1 MIVFES
7 FVQKQKDYVFKRSKK
22 KIDKRKSKKSNNEE
36 SQKQK
41 TWNKQGKMTTQG
53 KTHEMKHRRREGSK
67 KQRHYFV
74 FEKLTTENFW
84 IFLGKTDTEM
94 KKKKGKEEVR
104 KEKWDQEQKREKKKW
119 GRTKRRY
126 TKTAMEKKG

>member
-1 MIVFES
+1 ME
-7 FVQKQKDYVFKRSKK
+7 QTRKNDDARKNTRDETPKKGGFKKTTTLFRLR
-22 KIDKRKSKKSNNEE
+22 KIDHRK
-36 SQKQK
+36 
-41 TWNKQGKMTTQG
+41 
-53 KTHEMKHRRREGSK
+53 
-67 KQRHYFV
+67 
-74 FEKLTTENFW
+74 FW